1 MTNEDWRQQDK
12 EVIDDVRLEVLK
24 KLNPRNSFRGNKI
37 ISNTHE
43 YEQIYSLLEN
53 TFKLREGKSA
63 IVIGPRGVGKSF
75 LIENALYDL
84 RNNKNYE
91 FFTIRLNGSY
101 FKDDSTAIKEIARQ
115 LDWYLAQYNPTQRET
130 LKMATFEQNTVTN
143 TMNVIIDILDRTRLN
158 EDNEN
163 EDDEEGEQQ
172 EEKDNDDKIDDHHK
186 NKLKQSKTKFFI
198 PIVFLIDEIDRYTHS
213 TKQTLLYNLFDMA
226 QSSSSKTGGDK
237 PNSKKGTTISVIG
250 ISTKATVREQ
260 LEKRVKSRFSQRIIQ
275 INKIRDLE
283 EFCQCIYNIVN
294 FDDNELNSDTYNDK
308 KNEKLI
314 NAKRIFNFNIK
325 KHIFDKGKLRK
336 LIVENFYTIKDLNGI
351 KNELIVFIMN
361 NFEELMYNHLKDY
374 KNRNIEIIRTLSETE
389 LKLLISCCRAK
400 IKNNIFQINF
410 DMAFDEYYK
419 MMLRERRDI
428 QSKIQVI
435 GMTLKDNENNYL
447 LDRDAI
453 QICWERLCNLGL
465 LDRQPISFYGL
476 NSNTNN
482 ARNSR
487 KDENGR
493 VIRTIGSGN
502 NNNNR
507 SGNHKNII
515 GSAIGSIT
523 PNGVVVCGIEL
534 DDIDARI
541 FNNSNNNKNATNT
554 INTTST
560 TTTNNYATNHD
571 TNTTEIKSWGWLESW
586 CRVAQ

>member
-1 MTNEDWRQQDK
+1 MTNEDWNKQEK
-12 EVIDDVRLEVLK
+12 EIVERIQFEVLK
-24 KLNPRNSFRGNKI
+24 KLNPRNSFKGNKI
-37 ISNTHE
+37 ISNVQE
-43 YEQIYSLLEN
+43 YEQIYALLEN

-84 RNNKNYE
+84 KNCKKYE

-115 LDWYLAQYNPTQRET
+115 LDWYLEQYNPSQREK
-130 LKMATFEQNTVTN
+130 LKMATFEQSTVTN

-163 EDDEEGEQQ
+163 DDDDVEEDEKEGEVN
-172 EEKDNDDKIDDHHK
+172 NDEIAKIYK
-186 NKLKQSKTKFFI
+186 NKSNKSKTKFFI
-198 PIVFLIDEIDRYTHS
+198 PIVFIIDEIDRYTHS
-213 TKQTLLYNLFDMA
+213 TKQTLLYNLFDIA

-237 PNSKKGTTISVIG
+237 SNSRNGTTISVIG

-283 EFCQCIYNIVN
+283 EFCQCIYSIVI
-294 FDDNELNSDTYNDK
+294 FDDNEINKENNNK
-308 KNEKLI
+308 ENEHLI
-314 NAKRIFNFNIK
+314 NARKIFNFNIK
-325 KHIFDKGKLRK
+325 KYIFEKSQLRK
-336 LIVENFYTIKDLNGI
+336 LIVENFYTIKDLNAI

-361 NFEELMYNHLKDY
+361 NFEELMYNHLKDF
-374 KNRNIEIIRTLSETE
+374 KNRNIEIMKTLSETE

-419 MMLRERRDI
+419 MMLKERRDI

-435 GMTLKDNENNYL
+435 GMTLIDNENNYL

-465 LDRQPISFYGL
+465 LDRQPMTFYGL

-493 VIRTIGSGN
+493 IIRTISNGN
-502 NNNNR
+502 NGNNR

-534 DDIDARI
+534 DDINAKI
-541 FNNSNNNKNATNT
+541 F
-554 INTTST
+554 ST
-560 TTTNNYATNHD
+560 TTNYTNDKNVDDANHD
-571 TNTTEIKSWGWLESW
+571 ANTTESKSWGWLETW